1 MPKNLQISDA
11 RYTRLVKAAR
21 ANGYVVEAGPG
32 YVVKA
37 GPGSQLGEFI
47 DFLVSQA
54 EPITGKQY
62 DEIWARFISRIAPQV
77 SALAAALRH
86 VPGKP
91 GIVTEASASLGRF
104 SVWADDIKRN
114 APP

>member
-1 MPKNLQISDA
+1 MPKNLQISDD
-11 RYTRLVKAAR
+11 RYIRLVKAAR
-21 ANGYVVEAGPG
+21 ANGYA
-32 YVVKA
+32 VKA

-54 EPITGKQY
+54 EPITCKQY